1 MKVVL
6 PEKKVFNKKQIAF
19 YVSIIVICIISLI
32 IAFYVQFYARIDIG
46 RIFGLQTE
54 TEFGNKT
61 EEQVEM
67 LKTQFDQIFNN
78 NIINVEGQENKKKE
92 KDKPLVYA
100 KVEKKETKMNAY
112 DIEVHIP
119 YINIDNE
126 IVEKYN
132 QEINQFVNKTNSI
145 IESQSVNTIYNVNYT
160 ANIYDGIVSLIISS
174 NLKEGNSAQRA
185 IIETFNYDLRNNKE
199 ITLEEVLKIEHINK
213 GELQEKIKNEIETEQ
228 KKVEDLKDLG
238 YNVYSRDV
246 TSNQYEIKNTN
257 EFYLTNNTLYIIYPY
272 GNNAYTSERDLI
284 IV

>member
-199 ITLEEVLKIEHINK
+199 ITLEEVLKIEHISK